1 MNGYQI
7 TFFTQQDR
15 RHHGKPLA
23 DWLVH
28 LADELGLRGATL
40 IPASEGIGR
49 HHRFHSAHFFDL
61 ADQPLSVVMAVTH
74 EEADRLFER
83 LRAEGVHLFYV
94 KTAVE
99 FGALGNEAGTA
110 EQR

>member
-15 RHHGKPLA
+15 RHAGKPLA
-23 DWLVH
+23 DWLIH
-28 LADELGLRGATL
+28 LVAELGLRGATVM
-40 IPASEGIGR
+40 PGSEGVGHDR
-49 HHRFHSAHFFDL
+49 HFHSAHFFEL
-61 ADQPLSVVMAVTH
+61 ADQPLTVLMAVTTD
-74 EEADRLFER
+74 EADRLFER

-99 FGALGNEAGTA
+99 FGSLGDPEEPGG
-110 EQR
+110 